1 MRKLYFTLLISL
13 SFLGTSYSQDSNS
26 VLYTYE
32 SFLKSEYT
40 LIHYW
45 NTLIGKDKT
54 IVEDELKLYADSTF
68 IWQNKYSDCASAFF
82 EYSGKWNIKSD
93 TLLLYVD
100 KWDKEPTN
108 KTYTEIW
115 IMKKKKV
122 FKSQQP
128 NKKWYFL
135 KTNTK

>member
-1 MRKLYFTLLISL
+1 MRILFFSLLISL

-54 IVEDELKLYADSTF
+54 IVEDELELYADSTF

-82 EYSGKWNIKSD
+82 EYSGK
-93 TLLLYVD
+93 
-100 KWDKEPTN
+100 
-108 KTYTEIW
+108 
-115 IMKKKKV
+115 
-122 FKSQQP
+122 
-128 NKKWYFL
+128 
-135 KTNTK
+135 